1 MDETSKLNM
10 KYLHERQIN
19 GYIPDNQFR
28 SRDPKFADQKDKY
41 GKRHQNL
48 PEKAGVRRHPSARSS
63 LIP

>member
-28 SRDPKFADQKDKY
+28 SRDPKF
-41 GKRHQNL
+41 R
-48 PEKAGVRRHPSARSS
+48 
-63 LIP
+63 